1 MVKCSPPLSW
11 VTMSL
16 EPRHVH
22 ALPGPSSSKLKVV
35 EAGKAGSFGHFS
47 SVGLHV
53 VDVCETTKGI
63 RARSTDDATNNMMP
77 H

>member
-11 VTMSL
+11 VIRL
-16 EPRHVH
+16 PEPRTVH

-35 EAGKAGSFGHFS
+35 EAGKAGSLGHFS
-47 SVGLHV
+47 EVGLHV

-63 RARSTDDATNNMMP
+63 RARSTDDARENMTP